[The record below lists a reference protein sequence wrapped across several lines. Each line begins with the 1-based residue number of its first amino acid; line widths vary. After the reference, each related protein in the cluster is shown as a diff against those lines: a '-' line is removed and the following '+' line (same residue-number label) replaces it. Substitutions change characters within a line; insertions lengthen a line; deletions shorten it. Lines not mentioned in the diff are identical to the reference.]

1 MDAKHDGGGHALAS
15 GANAKDMDEV
25 KQVFDEVVEVTK
37 KYNEEHGTNK

>member
-1 MDAKHDGGGHALAS
+1 
-15 GANAKDMDEV
+15 MDEV